1 MDQKQ
6 IEQQVEEQKEEVHS
20 LAMDML
26 KDYRLRERRSFIE
39 RIMILSLWTL
49 SLIFTIGIFIW
60 YLNQY
65 DFTSTIE
72 STGVYN
78 QVGDGGNVTSADI
91 PPEQL
96 EKLLELINSGKI
108 KNDEIQK

>member
-1 MDQKQ
+1 MGNTELEKE
-6 IEQQVEEQKEEVHS
+6 INAQKEEVHS

-26 KDYRLRERRSFIE
+26 KDYRLREKRSFIE
-39 RIMILSLWTL
+39 RIVILSLWTF
-49 SLIFTIGIFIW
+49 SLVFTIGIFVW

-65 DFTSTIE
+65 DFSTTVE

-78 QVGDGGNVTSADI
+78 QMGNGGNVTTSDI

-96 EKLLELINSGKI
+96 EKILELINSGK
-108 KNDEIQK
+108 NESNPNP